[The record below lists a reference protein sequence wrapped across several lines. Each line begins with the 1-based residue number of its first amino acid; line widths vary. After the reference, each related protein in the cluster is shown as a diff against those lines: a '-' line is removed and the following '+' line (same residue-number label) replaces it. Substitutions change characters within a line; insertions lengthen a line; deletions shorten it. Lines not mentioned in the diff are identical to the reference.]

1 MKKSFNLGV
10 CKALASIAC
19 AAFIF
24 AGMTGVNSI
33 SAKAADVPYSVD
45 LSNGKSVTIDYRET
59 SRVTTKKTGTET
71 QTYSKDYKDAFMIIA
86 AIDVYGPDVFNTE
99 GTAVLSN
106 SPYQAITSSVTGY
119 NMKFSAAKNSVGSGK
134 YVISKDAY
142 VSSIFKRSGLGEAW
156 RPFVEESAKKRMQ
169 DYERVVNGKE
179 GNGDSVFVVTIKY
192 SSLPVL
198 ITNKVNGAAT
208 VSYMS
213 GYEFE
218 ADGIKYRVSN
228 TKGNLTALYLT
239 KGVKTVNVPDSVVY
253 SGYTMN
259 VTDIAPFFIRGNKK
273 VKNVTVGKN
282 VTTIGKQAFWNCK
295 KLKKVKIKSTKI
307 TSFGRKAFGK
317 DAKDFY
323 VKTPKNSKKNYEKLF
338 TKSSIKGI
346 KVK

>member
-10 CKALASIAC
+10 CKAFASIAC

-24 AGMTGVNSI
+24 AGMNGVNSI

-45 LSNGKSVTIDYRET
+45 LSNGNSVKINDGELSGVTKSQNYP
-59 SRVTTKKTGTET
+59 KN
-71 QTYSKDYKDAFMIIA
+71 YKDFTMLES
-86 AIDVYGPDVFNTE
+86 AIKIYGPEIDSTTTTF
-99 GTAVLSN
+99 VLSEK
-106 SPYQAITSSVTGY
+106 PYQAIAASATDYCVIL
-119 NMKFSAAKNSVGSGK
+119 SAAKNSVGSGK
-134 YVISKDAY
+134 YIISKDTYIA
-142 VSSIFKRSGLGEAW
+142 SRLKANNMPESMGSIFSK
-156 RPFVEESAKKRMQ
+156 SAKEFIQ
-169 DYERVVNGKE
+169 NCERVVNGKE
-179 GNGDSVFVVTIKY
+179 GTGDSVFVVTIKY

-198 ITNKVNGAAT
+198 ITNKVNGDAT
-208 VSYMS
+208 VSYMT

-295 KLKKVKIKSTKI
+295 KLKKVKIKSTKV

-323 VKTPKNSKKNYEKLF
+323 VKTPKSSKKNYEKLF